1 MIIANRYYCV
11 MPRQARLDVPG
22 ALHHIMVRGI
32 NKSDIFLDDQDR
44 QRFLERLGVIITD
57 AKSSVLAWSLM
68 SNHVHIL
75 FKSGEGGI
83 SSVMRKL
90 LTWYAIYFN
99 HKYKRTGH
107 LFENRYKSILC
118 EEDQY
123 LFALIRYIHLNPVRS
138 GIIKTLDELD
148 NYPWTGHSIIMGRNA
163 QSWMDTGYCLSQF
176 DKQIKRARISYR
188 VFIEDGLSQGHLPT
202 FSGGGLLNSQGGWS
216 AVISMKRRN
225 EIPAHDE
232 RILGSDNFINR
243 ILEEAGEKEQRQ
255 FKAKRFGRTITDI
268 IAETAEQLRIS
279 EQALRSGNRR
289 RKVSEARLLVAVKC
303 SEELGMTAA
312 DIARCLGVTTSAI
325 VKVLNK
331 VNNRA

>member
-1 MIIANRYYCV
+1 

-44 QRFLERLGVIITD
+44 HRFLERLGIIITD
-57 AKSSVLAWSLM
+57 AKSSIFAWSLM

-75 FKSGEGGI
+75 FKSGQDGI

-123 LFALIRYIHLNPVRS
+123 LLALIRYIHLNPVRS

-148 NYPWTGHSIIMGRNA
+148 NYPWTGHSVIMGRNA

-176 DKQIKRARISYR
+176 DKQIRRARISYR
-188 VFIEDGLSQGHLPT
+188 TFIKDGLSQGHLPT
-202 FSGGGLLNSQGGWS
+202 FSGGGLLNSRAGWS
-216 AVISMKRRN
+216 AVTSMKQRD

-232 RILGSDNFINR
+232 RILGSDNFVNR

-255 FKAKRFGRTITDI
+255 FKAKRSGRTITDI
-268 IAETAEQLRIS
+268 IAEKANQLGIS
-279 EQALRSGNRR
+279 EKALRSGNRR
-289 RKVSEARLLVAVKC
+289 QKVSEARMLVAVEC

-312 DIARCLGVTTSAI
+312 DIARCLGVNTSAI
-325 VKVLNK
+325 LKALKKRLIVPDIPIRNQ
-331 VNNRA
+331 RP